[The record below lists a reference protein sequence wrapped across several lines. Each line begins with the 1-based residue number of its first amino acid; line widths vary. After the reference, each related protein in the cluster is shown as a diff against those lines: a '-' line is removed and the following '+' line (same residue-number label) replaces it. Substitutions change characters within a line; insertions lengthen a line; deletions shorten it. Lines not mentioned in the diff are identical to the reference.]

1 MANKHST
8 LTPEGCTVSPDGIPP
23 DTEEQVA
30 GQSSDLSPNKHS
42 TLTPEGCAIPNV
54 GRPPDAEEPTAVQEA
69 ELTQNK
75 NSTLTPETCFKPM
88 VMDIQDVVLNVT
100 DGEGR
105 IYQEKTVVPSG
116 VQQIVTPD
124 ANYAALSRVIVEA
137 IPSDYGKITYSG
149 DEITVT

>member
-8 LTPEGCTVSPDGIPP
+8 LTPEGCAVPTAGIPP
-23 DTEEQVA
+23 DTEEPTAVKGA
-30 GQSSDLSPNKHS
+30 ELTPNKH
-42 TLTPEGCAIPNV
+42 
-54 GRPPDAEEPTAVQEA
+54 
-69 ELTQNK
+69 
-75 NSTLTPETCFKPM
+75 STLTPETCFKPM

-105 IYQEKTVVPSG
+105 VYQEKTVVPS
-116 VQQIVTPD
+116 

>member
-8 LTPEGCTVSPDGIPP
+8 LTPEGCTVSTDGIPP
-23 DTEEQVA
+23 DTEEQAA

-42 TLTPEGCAIPNV
+42 TLTPDGCAIPNV
-54 GRPPDAEEPTAVQEA
+54 GRQPDAEEPTAVQEA
-69 ELTQNK
+69 ELTPNK

>member
-8 LTPEGCTVSPDGIPP
+8 LTPDGCAVPTAGIPP
-23 DTEEQVA
+23 DTEE
-30 GQSSDLSPNKHS
+30 
-42 TLTPEGCAIPNV
+42 
-54 GRPPDAEEPTAVQEA
+54 PTAVQGVD
-69 ELTQNK
+69 LTPNK
-75 NSTLTPETCFKPM
+75 HSTLTPETCFKPM

-105 IYQEKTVVPSG
+105 VYQEKTVVPSG

-149 DEITVT
+149 DVITVT

>member
-8 LTPEGCTVSPDGIPP
+8 LTPDGCAVPTAGRPP
-23 DTEEQVA
+23 DTEEPAAVQ
-30 GQSSDLSPNKHS
+30 GTELTPNKH
-42 TLTPEGCAIPNV
+42 
-54 GRPPDAEEPTAVQEA
+54 
-69 ELTQNK
+69 
-75 NSTLTPETCFKPM
+75 STLTPETCFKPM

-105 IYQEKTVVPSG
+105 VYQEKTVVPSG

-149 DEITVT
+149 DVITVT

>member
-8 LTPEGCTVSPDGIPP
+8 LTPEGCAVPNAGIPP
-23 DTEEQVA
+23 DTEE
-30 GQSSDLSPNKHS
+30 L
-42 TLTPEGCAIPNV
+42 
-54 GRPPDAEEPTAVQEA
+54 TAVQEA
-69 ELTQNK
+69 ELTPNK
-75 NSTLTPETCFKPM
+75 HSTLTPETCFKPM

-105 IYQEKTVVPSG
+105 VYQEKTVVPSG

>member
-1 MANKHST
+1 MANKH
-8 LTPEGCTVSPDGIPP
+8 
-23 DTEEQVA
+23 
-30 GQSSDLSPNKHS
+30 
-42 TLTPEGCAIPNV
+42 
-54 GRPPDAEEPTAVQEA
+54 
-69 ELTQNK
+69 
-75 NSTLTPETCFKPM
+75 STLTPETCFKPM

-105 IYQEKTVVPSG
+105 VYQEKTVVPSG